1 MYREP
6 QVHSS
11 RLARATKW
19 ALSKGVCIEYDSMLI
34 VPELDLRQ
42 VDLKFKAS
50 LDYTEPEKIRG
61 TQTSGVEGI
70 YPTETTD

>member
-1 MYREP
+1 
-6 QVHSS
+6 
-11 RLARATKW
+11 
-19 ALSKGVCIEYDSMLI
+19 MLI

-42 VDLKFKAS
+42 VDLKFKTS
-50 LDYTEPEKIRG
+50 LHYTETEKIRG